1 MGKRLGKSSVPM
13 PKDVFMIL
21 KAVTFKLSDDI
32 ACIATYQ
39 YHTEKD
45 EDGKTIRAK
54 SGYRWLARVFKIED
68 AHAEVARLSEDKNRL
83 ERWVWPD
90 DPTWDKYICIGS
102 DSNNA
107 KFSAWLNCRL
117 KKMVDWDLGQRLLN
131 GWSKCDQ
138 DYNLNAK
145 YDTEGYSIPDSTD
158 KVSLTDRAALLKLV
172 GKNLW
177 KDLPR
182 NVKAKALEAKLEELK
197 TKTGPGPDVITK
209 QDYDK
214 LSAEE
219 KQAYIVTPGKDALS

>member
-1 MGKRLGKSSVPM
+1 MGKRLGKIAVPM

-21 KAVTFKLSDDI
+21 KAVTFKLDAET

-45 EDGKTIRAK
+45 DSGKTIRAK
-54 SGYRWLARVFKIED
+54 SGYRWLARVFKIAD
-68 AHAEVARLSEDKNRL
+68 AQAEVERLNEDKNRL

-107 KFSAWLNCRL
+107 KFSSWLKCRL
-117 KKMVDWDLGQRLLN
+117 KKMVDWDLGQKLLN

-145 YDTEGYSIPDSTD
+145 YDTDGYTAPDGTT
-158 KVSLTDRAALLKLV
+158 VSLADREALLKLV

-182 NVKAKALEAKLEELK
+182 NLKAKAQSAKLEELK
-197 TKTGPGPDVITK
+197 TKTGPGSDVITK
-209 QDYDK
+209 QEYDK
-214 LSAEE
+214 LSKEE
-219 KQAYIVTPGKDALS
+219 KKAYIVTPGKDL